1 MFIFYLLWLWLCFI
15 WTNIKN
21 HTVNQE
27 VWSSYSSSNLTRL
40 RSYVRK
46 LRAGI
51 LVPPGVRDCLTNDP
65 RFIDILSSGWDILT
79 HQVGKVKWHF
89 CFLKDFHHLFEI
101 KNNLSF
107 CRSTFYI
114 NQLYFAF
121 QKMMMNI
128 FWHFINWWLALCL
141 WATYDNNTY
150 NKIK

>member
-21 HTVNQE
+21 HTVNHE

-101 KNNLSF
+101 KKKSFILSQHILYKSVIF
-107 CRSTFYI
+107 CFLKDDDEYFLAFY
-114 NQLYFAF
+114 QLVIGFVSLGY
-121 QKMMMNI
+121 
-128 FWHFINWWLALCL
+128 L
-141 WATYDNNTY
+141 W
-150 NKIK
+150 

>member
-1 MFIFYLLWLWLCFI
+1 MRKKYILRFCYIYPNSILFIFYLLWLWLCFI

-21 HTVNQE
+21 HTVNHE

-101 KNNLSF
+101 KKNLSF

-121 QKMMMNI
+121 
-128 FWHFINWWLALCL
+128 
-141 WATYDNNTY
+141 
-150 NKIK
+150 

>member
-21 HTVNQE
+21 HTVKQE

-101 KNNLSF
+101 K
-107 CRSTFYI
+107 
-114 NQLYFAF
+114 
-121 QKMMMNI
+121 KI
-128 FWHFINWWLALCL
+128 FHFVAAHFIYTSYILLFKRWWWIFFGILSTGDWLCVFGL
-141 WATYDNNTY
+141 LMIIIH
-150 NKIK
+150 KIK